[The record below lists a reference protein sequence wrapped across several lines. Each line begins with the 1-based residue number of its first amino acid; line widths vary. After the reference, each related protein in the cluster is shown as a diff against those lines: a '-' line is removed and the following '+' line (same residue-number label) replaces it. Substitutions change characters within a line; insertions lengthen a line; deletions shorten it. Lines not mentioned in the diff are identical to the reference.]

1 MVLRRRKAQ
10 SIATRLFL
18 SAIFWSVLLLLV
30 AGVVL
35 TTLYR
40 RNTELSFDQ
49 RLDVY
54 LRAIVAD
61 ITSPGD
67 DTRIEPGQLGEPQFE
82 LSLSGWYWQITRLD
96 TSQPIIR
103 ASRSLFAASL
113 PKLADLGVPAALG
126 GLRRGYANG
135 PEGGRIRILER
146 QIDTD
151 DTGTFLVQVAATTS
165 EIEQRISQFEWTLAI
180 TFGLLALSLAGA
192 SALQVR
198 FGLRPLRLLQE
209 EVAAI
214 RRGETERIDG
224 RFPEDL
230 SPLAGELNLLI
241 SSNREILQRARTQVG
256 NLAHA
261 LKTPLSVLINEARA
275 QPSPL
280 AEKVNEQA
288 VIMRDQV
295 TWYLDRARAAARAG
309 VIGTVTDAEA
319 SVSALVRTFDKIYD
333 ERAIAFQA
341 EIAPGSRFRGEKQD
355 FEEMVGNLLDNA
367 GKWADT
373 KVEVRVSPATGALDA
388 PELEILIDDDG
399 PGLPEAARTDMLKRG
414 QRLDETKPG
423 SGLGLSIVVDLAAIY
438 GGRIALEES
447 PLGGARARL
456 LLPAAVG

>member
-1 MVLRRRKAQ
+1 MWWRPRKAQ
-10 SIATRLFL
+10 SIAARLFL
-18 SAIFWSVLLLLV
+18 SAIFWSLLLLLI
-30 AGVVL
+30 AGIVL
-35 TTLYR
+35 TALYR
-40 RNTELSFDQ
+40 RTAEQSFDQ

-61 ITSPGD
+61 ITAPGD

-96 TSQPIIR
+96 TSQPVIR

-113 PKLADLGVPAALG
+113 PRLSDLGVPAAFG
-126 GLRRGYANG
+126 GLRRGYATG
-135 PEGGRIRILER
+135 PEGSRIRILER
-146 QIDTD
+146 QIDNED
-151 DTGTFLVQVAATTS
+151 MGVYLVQVAATTQ
-165 EIEQRISQFEWTLAI
+165 EIDERIRQFEWTLAV
-180 TFGLLALSLAGA
+180 TFVVLALSLAGA

-198 FGLRPLRLLQE
+198 FGLRPLRRLQE

-261 LKTPLSVLINEARA
+261 LKTPISVLMNEARA

-280 AEKVNEQA
+280 AEKVGEQA
-288 VIMRDQV
+288 AIMSDQV
-295 TWYLDRARAAARAG
+295 SWYLDRARAAARAN
-309 VIGTVTDAEA
+309 VVGTVAEVA
-319 SVSALVRTFDKIYD
+319 PSVEALLRTFDKIYD
-333 ERAIAFQA
+333 ERAITFTA
-341 EIAPGSRFRGEKQD
+341 EVAPGMRFRGEKQD

-367 GKWADT
+367 GKWAET
-373 KVEVRVSPATGALDA
+373 KVELHVALTNGAQDA
-388 PELEILIDDDG
+388 PQLEILIDDDG
-399 PGLPEAARTDMLKRG
+399 PGLPEAARDTMLKRG

-423 SGLGLSIVVDLAAIY
+423 SGLGLSIVADLAAIY
-438 GGRIALEES
+438 GGRITLEAS
-447 PLGGARARL
+447 PLGGARAWL
-456 LLPAAVG
+456 VLPAAV